1 MPSTSNSSGSEARDN
16 TSGDNAGAELPTIS
30 ESSGSP
36 GGVESA
42 EGAESTEGQGAS
54 TEPGFGDIAGS
65 ESLPDMRD
73 ELPTFEESYGEDPS
87 TTSGTTGSGEEQA
100 NSGNST
106 DSNADKR
113 AEPGTRANGDRGNG
127 IGGDTA
133 GDSGGDTGGTFGN
146 GTLTT
151 AEQVAILDGQLEQST
166 SDFDAMIL
174 EEQQRQREMDR
185 ARAERTPREQAET
198 AGAGTSGRNPYESD
212 VAMGETAGGGSAG
225 GGMGGGMGGGIGG
238 GAPQNPAINKPPKDI
253 PDGNND
259 DVVARQL
266 REAAMREP
274 DPEVR
279 ERLWN
284 EYRKYKGIEIT
295 K

>member
-1 MPSTSNSSGSEARDN
+1 ME
-16 TSGDNAGAELPTIS
+16 
-30 ESSGSP
+30 ESSGNP
-36 GGVESA
+36 
-42 EGAESTEGQGAS
+42 EGQGAGA
-54 TEPGFGDIAGS
+54 EPGFGDIAGS

-73 ELPTFEESYGEDPS
+73 ELPTFEESYGEDPA

-100 NSGNST
+100 SSGDNAG
-106 DSNADKR
+106 SNADKS
-113 AEPGTRANGDRGNG
+113 AEPGTRASGDRGNG
-127 IGGDTA
+127 IGG
-133 GDSGGDTGGTFGN
+133 GIQGDTEGDAGSDIGGTFGN

-174 EEQQRQREMDR
+174 EEQQHQREMDR
-185 ARAERTPREQAET
+185 ARAERSPREQTEP

-212 VAMGETAGGGSAG
+212 VAMGETAGGGNAG
-225 GGMGGGMGGGIGG
+225 GGMGGGMGGS
-238 GAPQNPAINKPPKDI
+238 APQNPAVYKPPQDI
-253 PDGNND
+253 PDGSND

-295 K
+295 E

>member
-1 MPSTSNSSGSEARDN
+1 ME
-16 TSGDNAGAELPTIS
+16 
-30 ESSGSP
+30 ESSGNP
-36 GGVESA
+36 
-42 EGAESTEGQGAS
+42 EGQGAGA
-54 TEPGFGDIAGS
+54 EPGFGDIAGS

-73 ELPTFEESYGEDPS
+73 ELPTFEESYGEDPA
-87 TTSGTTGSGEEQA
+87 TISGTTGSGEEQA
-100 NSGNST
+100 SSGDNAG
-106 DSNADKR
+106 SNADKS
-113 AEPGTRANGDRGNG
+113 AEPGTRASGDRGNG
-127 IGGDTA
+127 IGGDIEGDA
-133 GDSGGDTGGTFGN
+133 GSDIGGTFGN

-174 EEQQRQREMDR
+174 EEQQHQREMDR
-185 ARAERTPREQAET
+185 ARAERSPREQTEP

-212 VAMGETAGGGSAG
+212 VAMGETAAGGSAG
-225 GGMGGGMGGGIGG
+225 GEMSGGMGGGMGGS
-238 GAPQNPAINKPPKDI
+238 APQNPAVYKPPQDI
-253 PDGNND
+253 PDGSND

-295 K
+295 E

>member
-1 MPSTSNSSGSEARDN
+1 ME
-16 TSGDNAGAELPTIS
+16 
-30 ESSGSP
+30 ESSGNP
-36 GGVESA
+36 
-42 EGAESTEGQGAS
+42 EGQGAGA
-54 TEPGFGDIAGS
+54 EPGFGDIAGN

-87 TTSGTTGSGEEQA
+87 TTSGTAGSGEEQA
-100 NSGNST
+100 SSGDNAG
-106 DSNADKR
+106 SNADKS
-113 AEPGTRANGDRGNG
+113 AEPGTRANGGRGNG
-127 IGGDTA
+127 IGGDIEGDA
-133 GDSGGDTGGTFGN
+133 GSDIGGTFGN

-174 EEQQRQREMDR
+174 EEQKHQREMDR
-185 ARAERTPREQAET
+185 ARAERSPREQTES

-225 GGMGGGMGGGIGG
+225 GGMDGGMGGGMGGS
-238 GAPQNPAINKPPKDI
+238 APQNPAVYKPPQDI

-295 K
+295 E